1 MPDNPLIK
9 RNTRR
14 NIKKG
19 LTRIGGKKDK
29 YKRSKPKTFTITQK
43 GSTEHER
50 GYLKRYPGGQGHLNP
65 GELMPPSGQRGNK
78 RVVKTTYYATGDDKQ
93 LSKRKLRKK
102 YNDPSGLTTT
112 DLKVKQ
118 QKVKT
123 KFKDSPYY
131 NDTVQNRDKKKVE
144 TYGYRKYYDAEGGL
158 YEKGGGPISS
168 RTSKRSKTKFL
179 RVNKYNRK
187 PGTLK
192 LEENPGYTA
201 MKKHY
206 GNPTKV
212 RQRSKVERGVKYTT
226 KNPDCAYG
234 LGTCDNHGPYERNMG
249 NKPLKTVNVR
259 KYEKGVYDRAFG
271 GKVGAGA
278 SKVDFAGGVKK
289 IRKKNYGDAKT
300 KMSVAGLVGGKQP
313 QYKANRGKVDKMK
326 IKTYGGKTI
335 RLKQNVF
342 NQGSYFDS
350 KNSPVKGYMLAKDF
364 RQMKKGAFGD
374 NSEWKAFMKTG
385 LPARNRNQIARD

>member
-1 MPDNPLIK
+1 MSDIPIL

-19 LTRIGGKKDK
+19 LTRKGGKKYK
-29 YKRSKPKTFTITQK
+29 YKRPKPKTFTITQK

-50 GYLKRYPGGQGHLNP
+50 GYLKRYDD

-102 YNDPSGLTTT
+102 YSDKDSTAN
-112 DLKVKQ
+112 LKVKE

-123 KFKDSPYY
+123 KFTDSPYY
-131 NDTVQNRDKKKVE
+131 NDTSQGRDKKKVA

-179 RVNKYNRK
+179 RVNKYNRE

-192 LEENPGYTA
+192 LKENPGYTS

-206 GNPTKV
+206 GNPTKI
-212 RQRSKVERGVKYTT
+212 RQRSRVEREVGYVT
-226 KNPDCAYG
+226 KNPDCFYG
-234 LGTCDNHGPYERNMG
+234 LGDCPNHGPYKRNIG

-259 KYEKGVYDRAFG
+259 KYKKGTYDEAFG
-271 GKVGAGA
+271 GKVGPG
-278 SKVDFAGGVKK
+278 SSREEFARGVKK
-289 IRKKNYGDAKT
+289 IRKKQYGDAKT
-300 KMSVAGLVGGKQP
+300 TRSVAGLAGGKQP
-313 QYKANRGKVDKMK
+313 QHKANRGRVDKMK

-342 NQGSYFDS
+342 NDQIAS
-350 KNSPVKGYMLAKDF
+350 KNSPVAGYMRAKDF

-385 LPARNRNQIARD
+385 VPAKYRNQIAKD

>member
-1 MPDNPLIK
+1 MPDIPIL

-19 LTRIGGKKDK
+19 LTRKGGKKYK
-29 YKRSKPKTFTITQK
+29 YKRPKPKTFTITQK

-78 RVVKTTYYATGDDKQ
+78 RVVKTTYYAVGDDKQ

-102 YNDPSGLTTT
+102 YSDKESTAN
-112 DLKVKQ
+112 LKVKQ

-131 NDTVQNRDKKKVE
+131 NDTTQTRDRKKVE
-144 TYGYRKYYDAEGGL
+144 TYGYKKYADGDGNL

-168 RTSKRSKTKFL
+168 KTSKRSKTKFL

-206 GNPTKV
+206 GNPTKI
-212 RQRSKVERGVKYTT
+212 RQRSRVERGVKYTT
-226 KNPDCAYG
+226 K
-234 LGTCDNHGPYERNMG
+234 
-249 NKPLKTVNVR
+249 KP
-259 KYEKGVYDRAFG
+259 
-271 GKVGAGA
+271 
-278 SKVDFAGGVKK
+278 
-289 IRKKNYGDAKT
+289 
-300 KMSVAGLVGGKQP
+300 
-313 QYKANRGKVDKMK
+313 
-326 IKTYGGKTI
+326 
-335 RLKQNVF
+335 
-342 NQGSYFDS
+342 
-350 KNSPVKGYMLAKDF
+350 
-364 RQMKKGAFGD
+364 
-374 NSEWKAFMKTG
+374 
-385 LPARNRNQIARD
+385 